1 MAALSFDGVT
11 MSKKNPDLHGNAPDN
26 STVAL
31 LLIDVINDLEFV
43 GGDLLAQQARGAAQK
58 IASLKQRAK
67 LADIPAIYVND
78 NFGKWRSD
86 FKKLV
91 AHVIEDEASGKEIA
105 ELLWPEADDYFVL
118 KPKQSGFFATSLDI
132 LLKHLGS
139 ETLILAGFTGDICIL
154 FTASDA
160 HLRDYHL
167 VIPKDCVVSQNEKE
181 NERVL
186 EYMQRVLDAD
196 ITPSS
201 ELNLRDLKRE
211 RCQTD
216 SLSARQI
223 PQAAASAAKLS

>member
-1 MAALSFDGVT
+1 
-11 MSKKNPDLHGNAPDN
+11 MSKKSPDLHGNAPDN

-31 LLIDVINDLEFV
+31 LLIDVINDLEFE
-43 GGDLLAQQARGAAQK
+43 GGELLAKQAVIAAKK

-67 LADIPAIYVND
+67 LAGIPAIYVND

-91 AHVIEDEASGKEIA
+91 AHVIEDDTRGKEIA
-105 ELLWPEADDYFVL
+105 ESLRPETDDYFVL

-132 LLKHLGS
+132 LLKHLGA
-139 ETLILAGFTGDICIL
+139 ETLILAGLTGDICIL

-167 VIPKDCVVSQNEKE
+167 VIPHDCVVSQSEKE
-181 NERVL
+181 NTRVL

-196 ITPSS
+196 ISASS
-201 ELNLRDLKRE
+201 ELNLRELK
-211 RCQTD
+211 QSQGD
-216 SLSARQI
+216 SEPAGQI
-223 PQAAASAAKLS
+223 A